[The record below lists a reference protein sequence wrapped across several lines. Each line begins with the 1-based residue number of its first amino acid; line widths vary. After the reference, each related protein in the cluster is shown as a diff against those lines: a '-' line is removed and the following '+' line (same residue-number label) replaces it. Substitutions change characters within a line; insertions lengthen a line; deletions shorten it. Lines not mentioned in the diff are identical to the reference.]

1 MSLWLPPCAES
12 GSTANSSQASLVI
25 KLKGRNCICWKVSK
39 PDRRSPTWSRC
50 DRRSTPS
57 QWFLAGW
64 LIFRQWVE
72 GLEGSATTC
81 SIDIVHPCNIYIQ
94 FPALANLALTM
105 SDGGNSG
112 MVLTKVVSRTTF
124 DQFVRP
130 CHGCG
135 NAFSNLGFACRILR
149 NVILSVAC
157 LTPYFAREKE
167 RERKKKKQE
176 REKDRKTETI
186 FFAKV
191 SQQ

>member
-1 MSLWLPPCAES
+1 MIPGRLTNLQTVS
-12 GSTANSSQASLVI
+12 G
-25 KLKGRNCICWKVSK
+25 G
-39 PDRRSPTWSRC
+39 
-50 DRRSTPS
+50 
-57 QWFLAGW
+57 
-64 LIFRQWVE
+64 

-167 RERKKKKQE
+167 REKKEKAGKRKRQ
-176 REKDRKTETI
+176 KDRNDFFCKGFAAIKTYI
-186 FFAKV
+186 KC
-191 SQQ
+191 